1 VSIPLDGVVTLL
13 PYSTRS
19 KSSIAREIAQRYP
32 RWYNPPVVVQIRI
45 GLLGLIFLLLIVAC
59 SGEQVA
65 FTPQPTQTL
74 QPYRTL
80 TPIPTLDKTPPI
92 MPSLPPLGPSPTP
105 LVHIVKSGETLLGIA
120 SRYAVELEQ
129 LLLANPGIDPRF
141 LSIGQEVIIPGPEG
155 EPIGALLP
163 TPTPLPLGV
172 SVVRCFPTPSDSLWC
187 LVTVR
192 NETSP
197 ALEGVT
203 VLVTLFD
210 ESGEAL
216 VHEPAYGPLNLLPE
230 GGLMPLAVFFQDPPV
245 EWIVASANLLSA
257 VQAKEIETRY
267 SDLEIN
273 QILNESSPDGH
284 RWQVQG
290 EVGLP
295 ITVSFPAARIKIL
308 LMAFDED
315 EEIVGF
321 SLWEPEVEV
330 VPGDLQSFD
339 LVVFSLGPVIHHVEI
354 MAEAQLSP

>member
-1 VSIPLDGVVTLL
+1 
-13 PYSTRS
+13 
-19 KSSIAREIAQRYP
+19 
-32 RWYNPPVVVQIRI
+32 
-45 GLLGLIFLLLIVAC
+45 
-59 SGEQVA
+59 
-65 FTPQPTQTL
+65 
-74 QPYRTL
+74 
-80 TPIPTLDKTPPI
+80 
-92 MPSLPPLGPSPTP
+92 MPSLPPLGPTPTP

-197 ALEGVT
+197 ALEGVS

-210 ESGEAL
+210 ASGEAL

-230 GGLMPLAVFFQDPPV
+230 GGFMPLAVFFQDPPV
-245 EWIVASANLLSA
+245 DWIVASANLLSA
-257 VQAKEIETRY
+257 VQAKEVESRY
-267 SDLEIN
+267 SDLDIV
-273 QILNESSPDGH
+273 QTVNEPSSDGH

-290 EVGLP
+290 EVELP
-295 ITVSFPAARIKIL
+295 ITASLPAARIKIL
-308 LMAFDED
+308 LIAFSKD

-321 SLWEPEVEV
+321 SFWETDAGVE
-330 VPGDLQSFD
+330 PGDLQTFD
-339 LVVFSLGPVIHHVEI
+339 IVVFSLGPVIHHIEI
-354 MAEAQLSP
+354 MAEAQFSP